1 MKIRL
6 VLMAA
11 VATLLAAWCASP
23 TMADSIQLQCGT
35 CTSGSVTQMSN
46 AGTVSFSF
54 VDVANQTIVGNAFIA
69 ILVPT
74 GGTAP
79 TLTGGTL
86 LQTVSF
92 TSGDLGTLL
101 GQSLN
106 SYNFSSF
113 QSASAQAAINASGYT
128 VYEYSVGTGVTLGP
142 QSAGINGLSFTAPT
156 GSVIVG
162 ALADFISVYLDLP
175 SRSSAC
181 TKLVTSGA
189 YSAVARMYAA
199 WAHSVIIHRLN
210 RDRDAY

>member
-54 VDVANQTIVGNAFIA
+54 VDVANQTIIGNAFIA

-74 GGTAP
+74 GGAAP

-101 GQSLN
+101 GQNLN
-106 SYNFSSF
+106 SYNFSNF

-162 ALADFISVYLDLP
+162 FIDPPSTTYQTPLSGSITVPEPSTTGLLALGLIGLIGISMLGLAK
-175 SRSSAC
+175 R
-181 TKLVTSGA
+181 LGA
-189 YSAVARMYAA
+189 
-199 WAHSVIIHRLN
+199 L
-210 RDRDAY
+210 